1 MNAPVFLGIDLGTS
15 GIRAVA
21 IDEGGDLRAEASET
35 WGKPQTDPEQW
46 KRSLKRLLRRI
57 KNTLPQSESRAL
69 QAEIKALSVCSTS
82 GSILAVDHQGKPLA
96 NAWLYDDPRGKQ
108 QAEALGISSSWG
120 LCRWLWWAQN
130 EPQLYEKSYLAHP
143 TDVLLQQLGAEP
155 HITDHTSALKSGFD
169 LARYSW
175 PADWLASHRLTVE
188 KFPKV
193 VPPGTALGYVSG
205 DWELGRDVCL
215 VAGLTD
221 GCAGQLATGAIAP
234 GQISTSLGTTLIFKG
249 ASQKKI
255 QTTDGSVYSHLHPDR
270 NGWLPG
276 AASSC
281 GGGALNHF
289 FPKADFAHLDR
300 DAASLIPTGLISY
313 PLWQKG
319 ERFPVRNDEFAGF
332 FPEEKVEPLRFY
344 AALLEGV
351 GFVERL
357 GLERL
362 QQLGLVFDG
371 PVHTTGGGSR
381 SPLWL
386 SIRANILNR
395 ALVLAQYPQPAVGA
409 AMVAAAGVWQC
420 PVEEAVLK
428 LFRQG
433 ETILPEPDR
442 TKRYDGLYQEF
453 SQELE
458 CKAP

>member
-1 MNAPVFLGIDLGTS
+1 VNAPVFVGIDLGTS

-21 IDEGGDLRAEASET
+21 IDESGVLHAEASET
-35 WGKPQTDPEQW
+35 WGQPQTDPQQW
-46 KRSLKRLLRRI
+46 TKSLKRLLQEI
-57 KNTLPQSESRAL
+57 KHTLSQAESRAL
-69 QAEIKALSVCSTS
+69 QAEIRALSVCSTS

-96 NAWLYDDPRGKQ
+96 KAQLYDDARGKQ
-108 QAEALGISSSWG
+108 QAAALGISSSWG

-130 EPQLYEKSYLAHP
+130 EPRLYEKSYLAHP
-143 TDVLLQQLGAEP
+143 TDTLLHALGAEP

-169 LARYSW
+169 LDRYSW
-175 PADWLASHRLTVE
+175 PADWLASHQLTVD

-193 VPPGTALGYVSG
+193 VPPGTALGYVSR
-205 DWELGRDVCL
+205 DWEFGENVCL

-221 GCAGQLATGAIAP
+221 GCAGQLATGAIVP
-234 GQISTSLGTTLIFKG
+234 GQISTSLGTTLIFK
-249 ASQKKI
+249 AVSQQKI
-255 QTTDGSVYSHLHPDR
+255 QSADGSVYAHLHPDR
-270 NGWLPG
+270 TGWFPG

-281 GGGALNHF
+281 GGGALHHF
-289 FPKADFAHLDR
+289 FPKADFAQLDR
-300 DAASLIPTGLISY
+300 DAAGLIPTGLLSY

-319 ERFPVRNDEFAGF
+319 ERYPLQDADFAGF

-357 GLERL
+357 GIERL
-362 QQLGLVFDG
+362 QRLGLTLEG

-386 SIRANILNR
+386 AIRANILNR
-395 ALVLAQYPQPAVGA
+395 ALVLAKYPQPAVGA

-428 LFRQG
+428 LFRKG
-433 ETILPEPDR
+433 ETILPEPEMA
-442 TKRYDGLYQEF
+442 KRYDGFYQEF
-453 SQELE
+453 LQELE
-458 CKAP
+458 R